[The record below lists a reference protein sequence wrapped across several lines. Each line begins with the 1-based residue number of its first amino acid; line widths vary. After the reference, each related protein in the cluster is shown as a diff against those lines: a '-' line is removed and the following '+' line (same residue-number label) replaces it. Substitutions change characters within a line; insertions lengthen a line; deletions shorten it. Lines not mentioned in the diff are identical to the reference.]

1 MLTIFDQVISD
12 SFDEMM
18 TKDDHPD
25 IWESEINDCFSEIQ
39 TNHDVNYVIGI
50 IAGSLETKES
60 RTKQLYMVKEKGESY
75 ILARKNTDFIN
86 PFTKQSCL
94 NVIYNLE
101 PCVFIFFCRPSVH
114 EKLSN
119 TLDGFYFGDNKGR
132 VFKTDWHLD
141 NNNRISKTEK
151 WTQIVL

>member
-1 MLTIFDQVISD
+1 MITIFDEVISD

-18 TKDDHPD
+18 TKDDHPE

-50 IAGSLETKES
+50 IDGSIETKES
-60 RTKQLYMVKEKGESY
+60 QIKYVYMIKEKGDSY
-75 ILARKNTDFIN
+75 ILARQYNKFIEPNT
-86 PFTKQSCL
+86 KHSCL

-101 PCVFIFFCRPSVH
+101 PCVFVFFCRPSVQ
-114 EKLSN
+114 EQLCN
-119 TLDGFYFGDNKGR
+119 TLDGFYLGDNKGR

-141 NNNRISKTEK
+141 KNNRIIKTTK
-151 WTQIVL
+151 WTQIVM

>member
-1 MLTIFDQVISD
+1 MITIFDEVISD

-18 TKDDHPD
+18 TKDDHPG

-50 IAGSLETKES
+50 IDGSLETKES
-60 RTKQLYMVKEKGESY
+60 QIKQLYMVKEKGESY

-86 PFTKQSCL
+86 PFTKHSCL

-114 EKLSN
+114 EKLCN

-141 NNNRISKTEK
+141 KNNQICKTEK
-151 WTQIVL
+151 WTQIVM